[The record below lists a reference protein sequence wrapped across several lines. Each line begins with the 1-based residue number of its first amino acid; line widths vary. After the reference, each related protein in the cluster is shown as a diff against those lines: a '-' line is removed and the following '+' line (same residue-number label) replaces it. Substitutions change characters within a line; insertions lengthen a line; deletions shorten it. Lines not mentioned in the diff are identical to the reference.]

1 MTTHHTSFCRATLL
15 LITQLVCA
23 SAFALDSIEIT
34 LGDLQGEGWQ
44 ASAAT
49 LQIRLLPGSEHA
61 GAISLKSIT
70 LPDPIGRVDDVR
82 IQCDQLT
89 HSAAG
94 TACAGRINIAHLM
107 GEPIRG
113 RISVQHDSASNQ
125 VSLTLKDI
133 GLAGG
138 VWQIAGQS
146 QAQGWNLEL
155 AARQVSG
162 EGLVGLLR
170 RLGYSVEQQ
179 FTAELNLTANLQG
192 AAVGVET
199 VRFQIAGE
207 HINFANSVGT
217 QASENLKLELSG
229 KAKRTAATWHADVDA
244 QFDAGALFID
254 PLYFEFSAQ
263 KPAQL
268 KLTGDWHAE
277 RQRLHL
283 QSMTLEH
290 KGVARA
296 QGELLLNLANEAALE
311 RVNVDILDAQ
321 LPAAFDTYIQPWI
334 RGQLGDVLKTA
345 GRFTGHYAYQA
356 GADSVVRLALNH
368 VDIEDPQ
375 QRFGFTDLS
384 GVIDWSS
391 DATPRVTE
399 LGWRSGSLYRLE
411 LGAAQLAVKS
421 RGTEFELREPVEI
434 PLFDGKLMIED
445 LALSDPG
452 EDDMRWRFDGLLTP
466 VSMEAV
472 SAALGW
478 PAFGGQLSGMI
489 PAVNYADQRLEI
501 GGVLLVK
508 AFDGALTVHNLRL
521 EEPFGRVP
529 RLNADL
535 ALDNLDLEALT
546 ETFSFGKIQG
556 RLDGYV
562 NQLEMQSWLPV
573 AFDARFA
580 TPEDDDSR
588 HRISQKAVDNLSS
601 IGGGVGG
608 ALSRSFLGVFEEFPY
623 DKIGI
628 SCRLKNGV
636 CAMGGVMPAANGY
649 YLVKGRLLPPRIDVV
664 GYANQVDWHTLI
676 DRLKSITLE
685 QGPTIE

>member
-1 MTTHHTSFCRATLL
+1 LF
-15 LITQLVCA
+15 LIAQWVCV
-23 SAFALDSIEIT
+23 SSYALDSIEIA
-34 LGDLQGEGWQ
+34 LGDLQGAGWQ
-44 ASAAT
+44 ASSAS
-49 LQIRLLPGSEHA
+49 LQIQLLPGSEHA
-61 GAISLKSIT
+61 GAISITSIT
-70 LPDPIGRVDDVR
+70 LPAPIGRVDDVR
-82 IQCDQLT
+82 IHCDQLT

-94 TACAGRINIAHLM
+94 TACTGRINIAHLL
-107 GEPIRG
+107 GEPIKG

-125 VSLTLKDI
+125 VSLTLKEI

-146 QAQGWNLEL
+146 QTQGWSLEL

-170 RLGYSVEQQ
+170 RLGYGVEQQ
-179 FTAELNLTANLQG
+179 LSARLNLTATVQG
-192 AAVGVET
+192 TAAGVET

-207 HINFANSVGT
+207 HINFANAIGT
-217 QASENLKLELSG
+217 QASEHLKLELSG
-229 KAKRTAATWHADVDA
+229 KATRTAATWHADVDA

-254 PLYFEFSAQ
+254 PLYFEFSAVN
-263 KPAQL
+263 PAQL
-268 KLTGDWHAE
+268 KLTGDWHAG

-290 KGVARA
+290 QGVARA
-296 QGELLLNLANEAALE
+296 QGELLLNLANETPLE

-334 RGQLGDVLKTA
+334 RGQLGDALKTA

-356 GADSVVRLALNH
+356 GADSLVRLTLNH
-368 VDIEDPQ
+368 VGIEDPQ
-375 QRFGFTDLS
+375 QRFGFTDMS

-399 LGWRSGSLYRLE
+399 LGWQSGSLYRLE

-421 RGTEFELREPVEI
+421 RGTAFELREPVEI

-472 SAALGW
+472 STALGW

-489 PAVNYADQRLEI
+489 PAVRYADKRLEI

-508 AFDGALTVHNLRL
+508 AFDGALTVRNLRL

-562 NQLEMQSWLPV
+562 NQLEMQSWQPV

-623 DKIGI
+623 DRIGI

-636 CAMGGVMPAANGY
+636 CAMGGVAPAANGY
-649 YLVKGRLLPPRIDVV
+649 YLVKGRFLPPRIDVV

-676 DRLKSITLE
+676 DRLKSVTLE